1 MDFFDILSLFGGLAL
16 FLYGMDVM
24 GNGLKKLA
32 GGKLESILEKLTST
46 RIKGFFLGLF
56 VTSVIQSSSAT
67 IVMLVGFVNS
77 GIMQLSQTISI
88 IMGANIGT
96 TITAWILSLSG
107 ISGES
112 FWIRIFNPTSF
123 TPILAVAGI
132 IMIMAGSGKKKDI
145 GSILIGFAVLM
156 FGMNA
161 MSDAASGLRSSK
173 SFTDM
178 LVMFSNPVMGI
189 LIGTLIT
196 AVIQS
201 SSASVGILQ
210 ALSLTVAIKYTTAIP
225 IILGMNI
232 GATVTPLLSAITGNS
247 ESKRV
252 GIACLYIKMLG
263 VAVVAP
269 LFYAA
274 DYVFNFA
281 FMDTNVDIV
290 TIAVVHTMFNILST
304 VILMPFCSFIEKISV
319 KTVRSADDD
328 QNDIFGTL
336 DDRFL
341 SMPSFAVEK
350 SRELVCRMAKMS
362 QQSIVDATSLLNN
375 YSEKMCES
383 ILRTE
388 DEVDKYEDK
397 ISTYLIKLASHEMSE
412 NDSKI
417 VTELLHVIGDVERM
431 SDHAVNIVGVANEIH
446 DKDITFSD
454 KAKHDI
460 DVISSA
466 TCEVLNLATGALTE
480 NNLELAKMVE
490 PLEQVIDRLKRK
502 IKDNHIQRLREGNCK
517 MEFGFV
523 LSDLLTNYE
532 RIADHCSNIAVCLLE
547 IAHGS
552 FETHEY
558 LSHVKSDGEN
568 DFDVLYA
575 DYKKKY
581 AL

>member
-304 VILMPFCSFIEKISV
+304 VVLMPFCSFIEKISV

-446 DKDITFSD
+446 DKDIIFSD